1 VTPEQIF
8 QWLGAGSELTFTTG
22 IVVAL
27 AFVIASFV
35 LIPRTLIALAAG
47 ALYGIATLPIG
58 IVATAI
64 GAIGAFL
71 IARYSAAGYVQQLV
85 GRSAMTAKIAH
96 AVDTEGWKIV
106 ALVKLGAPIPAAV
119 SNYIFG
125 MTRIGLWPFSWATLV
140 FSAPQTILFG
150 CLGAA
155 GRASL
160 VQDSGSTGGKVLL
173 VLGLLCTA
181 GVVYL
186 ISKRTRASFNSI
198 SE

>member
-1 VTPEQIF
+1 MF
-8 QWLGAGSELTFTTG
+8 QWLGAGSALTFATG
-22 IVVAL
+22 GVVAL
-27 AFVIASFV
+27 AFIISGFT

-47 ALYGIATLPIG
+47 ALYGVATLPIG

-64 GAIGAFL
+64 GAVGAFL
-71 IARYSAAGYVQQLV
+71 IARHTAAGYVQQLV
-85 GRSAMTAKIAH
+85 GRSPMTAKISQ
-96 AVDTEGWKIV
+96 AVDAEGWKIV

-125 MTRIGLWPFSWATLV
+125 MTRIGIWPFTWATLV

-155 GRASL
+155 GRASV

-173 VLGLLCTA
+173 VVGLLCTA

-198 SE
+198 SD